1 MNLLMVKIK
10 IKLINYKL
18 QMAKNTSDNV
28 QSFAIGLNKGFVVN
42 KIEKVDRPS
51 QRKSKTSN
59 RVREIRKVMRS
70 VCEMSPFEKK
80 VLEMFKTGI
89 SKVQK
94 RAFKI
99 IKKRLGTRA
108 RAMTRKNKLDALI
121 KEMNKKEHK
130 KH

>member
-1 MNLLMVKIK
+1 
-10 IKLINYKL
+10 
-18 QMAKNTSDNV
+18 MAKNTSDNV